1 ALSDFK
7 EGKTTLAYIYLYESL
22 NENDKKILK
31 NLFKKDLNKEERLWL
46 KQKFK
51 EKNIIEQSIKKAK
64 EYGNLSLKAIENDK
78 NEKLEAIIKT
88 LIDRDF

>member
-1 ALSDFK
+1 M
-7 EGKTTLAYIYLYESL
+7 
-22 NENDKKILK
+22 
-31 NLFKKDLNKEERLWL
+31 FKKDLNKEERLWL

>member
-1 ALSDFK
+1 
-7 EGKTTLAYIYLYESL
+7 
-22 NENDKKILK
+22 
-31 NLFKKDLNKEERLWL
+31 
-46 KQKFK
+46 